1 MNLLPHMAARLFGA
15 PLMIHRP
22 KLEVI
27 LAVLGPRIGLPQAA
41 VPIDA
46 VPDRVTPTGAT
57 GIVVLPVYGT
67 LVRRTVGLEAE
78 SGHLV
83 AHQVAPDHAVREAFL
98 IWLVDDPARTR
109 EVGVT

>member
-1 MNLLPHMAARLFGA
+1 MAAAQNPIHRPPTAISRPPEGIPMTLLPHMAARLFGA

-41 VPIDA
+41 VPSDA
-46 VPDRVTPTGAT
+46 IPDRVATPSGAT
-57 GIVVLPVYGT
+57 GIAVLPVYGT

-78 SGHLV
+78 
-83 AHQVAPDHAVREAFL
+83 
-98 IWLVDDPARTR
+98 
-109 EVGVT
+109 